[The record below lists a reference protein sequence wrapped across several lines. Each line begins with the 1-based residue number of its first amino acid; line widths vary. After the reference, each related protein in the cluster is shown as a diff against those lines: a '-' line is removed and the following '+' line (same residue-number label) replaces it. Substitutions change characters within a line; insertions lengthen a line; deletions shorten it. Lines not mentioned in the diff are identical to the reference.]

1 MNENT
6 LTDTKDEIA
15 AIFDILS
22 RNGVDRAFVH
32 FHGHSNHSNRSC
44 FDDDTYIK
52 GHEEIAL
59 VIEDNEECQAYY
71 DHIESVIDAMEAMML
86 KDEWRRADEE
96 YVYEADIIFDVAK
109 REITLREQRPVIRK
123 LTYSY
128 ENG

>member
-6 LTDTKDEIA
+6 LPDTKDEVA

-32 FHGHSNHSNRSC
+32 FHGHQLYG

-52 GHEEIAL
+52 GHEKIDLEID
-59 VIEDNEECQAYY
+59 DNEEFHAYCDY
-71 DHIESVIDAMEAMML
+71 IGSVISAIGAMMHE
-86 KDEWRRADEE
+86 DEWRRADEE
-96 YVYEADIIFDVAK
+96 NVYEADIIFDVAK
-109 REITLREQRPVIRK
+109 REITLREERPVIRK
-123 LTYSY
+123 LEYRY

>member
-6 LTDTKDEIA
+6 LPDTKDEVA

-32 FHGHSNHSNRSC
+32 FHGHSNLYG

-52 GHEEIAL
+52 GHEKIDLEID
-59 VIEDNEECQAYY
+59 DNEEFHAYC
-71 DHIESVIDAMEAMML
+71 DHIGSVISAIGAMMHE
-86 KDEWRRADEE
+86 DEWRRADEE
-96 YVYEADIIFDVAK
+96 NVYEADIIFDVAK
-109 REITLREQRPVIRK
+109 REITLREERPVIRK
-123 LTYSY
+123 LEYRY